1 MTTRIQGILARSRFM
16 VMLSV
21 IGSLI
26 AAVVLMVYGLISVI
40 AVSAYHVSQLFEGQ
54 LVLDH
59 TGVEGVAVEFLAII
73 DIFLLSTVFYIVSLG
88 LYELFIDTSLP
99 LPRWLE
105 VETLDELKVRIIGV
119 VIVLFG
125 VNFLTA
131 FVPSE
136 GDPGIL
142 RLGIAAAIVIVALTI
157 AARGLPHQDK
167 SVTPLSVSQT
177 DAIAAHIEEE
187 ARDRAKAW
195 REDVA

>member
-1 MTTRIQGILARSRFM
+1 MSTRIQGILARSRFM

>member
-1 MTTRIQGILARSRFM
+1 MTSSIHAVLARSRFM

-21 IGSLI
+21 TGSLI
-26 AAVVLMVYGLISVI
+26 AAIVLMIYGLISVI
-40 AVSAYHVSQLFEGQ
+40 AVTTYHARQLFDGE

-59 TGVEGVAVEFLAII
+59 TGVEGVAVEFLSII

-105 VETLDELKVRIIGV
+105 VESLDELKVRIIGV

-131 FVPSE
+131 FVPSY

-157 AARGLPHQDK
+157 AARGLPHQDHG
-167 SVTPLSVSQT
+167 VTPLSVRHT
-177 DAIAAHIEEE
+177 DVIAAHIEEE
-187 ARDRAKAW
+187 SRDRAKAW
-195 REDVA
+195 RDDPA

>member
-1 MTTRIQGILARSRFM
+1 M
-16 VMLSV
+16 SV
-21 IGSLI
+21 PVTLGGSLI
-26 AAVVLMVYGLISVI
+26 AAVVLMIYGLITVI
-40 AVSAYHVSQLFEGQ
+40 AVTAYHAGQLFEGE
-54 LVLDH
+54 LDLDH
-59 TGVEGVAVEFLAII
+59 TGVEAVAVEFLSII

-105 VETLDELKVRIIGV
+105 VESLDELKVRIIGV

-131 FVPSE
+131 FVPSS

-157 AARGLPHQDK
+157 AARGLPHQDHG
-167 SVTPLSVSQT
+167 VTPLTVSQT

-195 REDVA
+195 RDDTA

>member
-1 MTTRIQGILARSRFM
+1 MIPSIHTVLARSRFM
-16 VMLSV
+16 VMFSV

-26 AAVVLMVYGLISVI
+26 AAIVLMIYGLISVI
-40 AVSAYHVSQLFEGQ
+40 AVSVYHARQLFQGE

-73 DIFLLSTVFYIVSLG
+73 DIFLLSTVFYIVALG

-131 FVPSE
+131 FVPSDGE
-136 GDPGIL
+136 PGIL
-142 RLGIAAAIVIVALTI
+142 RLGIAAAIIIVALTI

-195 REDVA
+195 RDDPA